1 MKNKSILESSNL
13 SSSKQNI
20 DYKINT
26 DILIIDGGITGA
38 FIIFFKKLLRQSYIN
53 R

>member
-1 MKNKSILESSNL
+1 MKNKSIWESSNL

-26 DILIIDGGITGA
+26 DILIIGGGITGVTLSYLLKT
-38 FIIFFKKLLRQSYIN
+38 IKVKLY
-53 R
+53 